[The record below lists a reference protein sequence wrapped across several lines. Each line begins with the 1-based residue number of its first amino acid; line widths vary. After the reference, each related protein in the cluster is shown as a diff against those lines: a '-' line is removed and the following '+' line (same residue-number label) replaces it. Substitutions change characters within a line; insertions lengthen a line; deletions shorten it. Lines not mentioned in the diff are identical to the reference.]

1 MTIYQDFLKPS
12 EFLKSYASMVMHQNF
27 HMGPHLTDSLTIVT
41 DFVPYSK
48 LMGQRQ
54 FRVPKALLY
63 KTMQQMRQG
72 GIIVNSVK
80 IAPAKSSTC
89 TPDNKLNTDVATKEK
104 KQGQPPKRRVAARRT
119 AQ

>member
-12 EFLKSYASMVMHQNF
+12 KFLKSSASMVMLQNF

-41 DFVPYSK
+41 DFVSYSR
-48 LMGQRQ
+48 LMGHRQ

-63 KTMQQMRQG
+63 KTMQQMRRG

-80 IAPAKSSTC
+80 IAQAESSKC
-89 TPDNKLNTDVATKEK
+89 TPNNKLNTDIATKETK
-104 KQGQPPKRRVAARRT
+104 HELTPKRRVPAKRT
-119 AQ
+119 AK